1 MEESHFR
8 LFEAVQGVQQWKQTK
23 PTAHKQNVCA
33 HLPKCRVL
41 DQAWNWS
48 VMLPCLVLFWKVTWL
63 EREPRVPVV
72 PPQEAGRTHRVMLYY
87 FSPKLSEGKK
97 KHRHVDPHLLDPG
110 WRVQET
116 PGRSTKGTTASPG
129 PWKPLIAPL
138 TLWPSEHSDTRSPH
152 REATLNTPSP
162 PLTVHLSFSPFL
174 PALAEGW
181 RHWFWDQLS
190 YFLGFLYS
198 IHTGYHSKTKK
209 VTKVKSGGLASP
221 PSFPS
226 DLCLQIDDVLSHQ
239 RDGGAGLLPLHRVQ
253 FQRWGS

>member
-1 MEESHFR
+1 MELVR
-8 LFEAVQGVQQWKQTK
+8 YA
-23 PTAHKQNVCA
+23 P
-33 HLPKCRVL
+33 
-41 DQAWNWS
+41 
-48 VMLPCLVLFWKVTWL
+48 LPCPILEGNLAGKRAKSSGCPPPRSREDTPCYVILFFSKVKW
-63 EREPRVPVV
+63 RKK
-72 PPQEAGRTHRVMLYY
+72 EAQTCR
-87 FSPKLSEGKK
+87 
-97 KHRHVDPHLLDPG
+97 PHLLDPG

-116 PGRSTKGTTASPG
+116 PGRSTNGTTASPG